1 MATTYKVGK
10 DGRVTAGGTI
20 YVTKWSGSLKKNT
33 ADTTDTSCFDVSTGK
48 TWRKQLPVDYGFEG
62 EIEGYYDFGGGGAI
76 ITANLYSDTPLAT
89 TLSFDRSTNFG
100 SGNFDFTNVQ
110 ISSPRDD
117 KISFT
122 ASIMS
127 NGPFTLG

>member
-1 MATTYKVGK
+1 MATSYKVGK
-10 DGRVTAGGTI
+10 DGRVSAGGTI
-20 YVTKWSGSLKKNT
+20 YVTKWSGNLKKNT
-33 ADTTDTSCFDVSTGK
+33 ADSTDTSCFDQATGK
-48 TWRKQLPVDYGFEG
+48 VWRQQLAVDYGFEG
-62 EIEGYYDFGGGGAI
+62 EIEGYYDFNGGGAT
-76 ITANLYSDTPLAT
+76 ITSNLLNDSPLAT

-110 ISSPRDD
+110 IQSPRDD